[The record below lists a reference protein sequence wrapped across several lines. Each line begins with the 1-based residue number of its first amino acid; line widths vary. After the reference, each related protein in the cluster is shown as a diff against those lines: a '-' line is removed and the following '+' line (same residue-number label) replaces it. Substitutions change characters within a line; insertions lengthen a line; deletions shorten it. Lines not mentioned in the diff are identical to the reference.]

1 MEQITKEI
9 LQTCIPANNINDRI
23 NEEYINLYNKYRML
37 LTKYFIKKLRLKLYD
52 ELIENSGLNFKP
64 VDIEKQDLYQYF
76 SSDNL
81 KYVYIRNNVY
91 IDRLT
96 DEEKQKLNTLSYGDN
111 ELSKI
116 DELFIEETYKKVIFE
131 DKLENN
137 KKTMTFFGPRTSSF
151 MIGNDYVVI
160 GIRYDKYYNQ
170 YGNDEEWKENFIKQS
185 EFITNLIFK
194 MKSELCL
201 IIDNPVTVIEYGD
214 MSTIKLTQTKNI
226 K

>member
-9 LQTCIPANNINDRI
+9 LQTCIPAHNINGQI

-37 LTKYFIKKLRLKLYD
+37 LTKYFIKKFRLKLYD

-91 IDRLT
+91 IDKLT
-96 DEEKQKLNTLSYGDN
+96 VEEKQKLNTLSYGDN

-194 MKSELCL
+194 MKLELCL